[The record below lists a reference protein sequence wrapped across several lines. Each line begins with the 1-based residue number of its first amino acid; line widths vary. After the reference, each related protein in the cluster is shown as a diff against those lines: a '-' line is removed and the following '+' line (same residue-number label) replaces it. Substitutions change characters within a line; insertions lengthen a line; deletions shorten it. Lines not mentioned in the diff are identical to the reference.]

1 MDWRLFMTDKIIFYY
16 SRKFEY
22 IPSIFLSTM
31 SMPKSGSNNRTSIRD
46 CEIEP
51 LYIILYDMEEFVQ
64 ADVVFDKEDAQT
76 IERFDNMLKTI
87 DISRANP
94 EKIIWTLANIIPNNK
109 YKKNKLELYSIDN
122 IFKMNIPKENKVM
135 FSFCCGE
142 KNANI
147 FTNDTIASGFT
158 YTDLEKIGDYEILTD
173 NEKEMAHIKAR
184 QINAISYIQDKK
196 PSIFTSFF
204 GNKQKSP
211 NSSDLS
217 KSSLI
222 SALHLTEQEQK
233 IFDPEMLSL
242 SSGIPNSEQALNNL
256 VGLDNVKEEV
266 RKLKAKLAYRAAQK
280 KRGITTIDGS
290 SMHMCFTGNPGTG
303 KTTVARIITGILYD
317 MGYIKENKCIE
328 VNGQNLKGGYQGQTA
343 IITKLVL
350 KSAKN
355 KVLFI
360 DEAYALFDGYQN
372 GYGKE
377 AVAVILKQMED
388 ERDNTV
394 IIFAGYKN
402 DMDTFLLMNDG
413 LKSRINRYIDFK
425 NYNTEELTDI
435 LISMLKKKKLY
446 ISELALS
453 KCIKA
458 FKKATST
465 SKFSNAR
472 FVRNLIEK
480 VEYEHAYNTH
490 NTRDTRRQDTI
501 EADDISDDIINELLT
516 HSM

>member
-1 MDWRLFMTDKIIFYY
+1 M
-16 SRKFEY
+16 
-22 IPSIFLSTM
+22 
-31 SMPKSGSNNRTSIRD
+31 
-46 CEIEP
+46 
-51 LYIILYDMEEFVQ
+51 
-64 ADVVFDKEDAQT
+64 
-76 IERFDNMLKTI
+76 
-87 DISRANP
+87 
-94 EKIIWTLANIIPNNK
+94 
-109 YKKNKLELYSIDN
+109 
-122 IFKMNIPKENKVM
+122 
-135 FSFCCGE
+135 
-142 KNANI
+142 
-147 FTNDTIASGFT
+147 
-158 YTDLEKIGDYEILTD
+158 
-173 NEKEMAHIKAR
+173 
-184 QINAISYIQDKK
+184 
-196 PSIFTSFF
+196 
-204 GNKQKSP
+204 
-211 NSSDLS
+211 
-217 KSSLI
+217 
-222 SALHLTEQEQK
+222 
-233 IFDPEMLSL
+233 
-242 SSGIPNSEQALNNL
+242 
-256 VGLDNVKEEV
+256 
-266 RKLKAKLAYRAAQK
+266 KAKLAYRAAQK

-413 LKSRINRYIDFK
+413 LKSRINRYIDCK

-446 ISELALS
+446 ISE
-453 KCIKA
+453 
-458 FKKATST
+458 
-465 SKFSNAR
+465 
-472 FVRNLIEK
+472 RNI
-480 VEYEHAYNTH
+480 
-490 NTRDTRRQDTI
+490 
-501 EADDISDDIINELLT
+501 
-516 HSM
+516 